1 MNRIKELR
9 KARKMS
15 QAVLADILGVT
26 RSTVS
31 MWEIDKSEPDAD
43 MFVRIADLFGVSTDD
58 VLGRV
63 VSADVQKEKPVPKDE
78 LSDDERELL
87 RLFRQLNAEAQA
99 RLLDTADDMVRS
111 GKYVLKNNAAVM
123 AAEEV
128 SK

>member
-87 RLFRQLNAEAQA
+87 QLFRQLNAEAQA

-111 GKYVLKNNAAVM
+111 GKYALKNNAAVM

>member
-1 MNRIKELR
+1 MNRIKVLR
-9 KARKMS
+9 KDRGMS

-63 VSADVQKEKPVPKDE
+63 VSADVQKEKPIPKDE

>member
-1 MNRIKELR
+1 MNRIKVLR
-9 KARKMS
+9 KDRGMS